1 MVSTMLNANELLS
14 LTVTTMNHEDAWLS
28 VKEAIRNA
36 PEDELR
42 YALEEMTILA
52 AGMAVVLSGFQE
64 EDVLKVIDFHTEL
77 LNAGIEAQEE
87 N

>member
-1 MVSTMLNANELLS
+1 MLNANELLS

>member
-1 MVSTMLNANELLS
+1 MLSSMLNGNELLS
-14 LTVTTMNHEDAWLS
+14 LTVSTTASEDAWLS

-77 LNAGIEAQEE
+77 LNAGVEAQEE
-87 N
+87 D